1 MNEDGHPFIADKDDT
16 VLVTGASG
24 FIGARVVDAFLA
36 RGFRRL
42 RCFVRPSSDIARL
55 SRVISIHGAAEAEI
69 VRGNLLSPKDC
80 MRAAERVTVACHL
93 AAGRGEKSYP
103 DAFLNSVVTT
113 RNLLDAI
120 VGVGTCRRFV
130 NVSSMSVYSNH
141 GLRRHGTLDETC
153 ETDPAPEKRHEAYCY
168 AKVKQDELVLEYS
181 QRTKLPVVIIR
192 PGVVYGPGNRGIH
205 GRVGIGTF
213 GLFLFLG
220 GRNELPLSYV
230 DNCADAVALAG
241 LVPGIEG
248 EVFNVVDDDLPSA
261 REFLRFYKR
270 NSRHFRSLYVPYRA
284 FYLFSYL
291 WERYAAW
298 SANQLP
304 PVFNRRACE
313 TFWKGNRYPNT
324 KLKDRLGW
332 QPAVSTREGVMRY
345 AAAEAARVGGE

>member
-1 MNEDGHPFIADKDDT
+1 MSEEGRSFIVDKNDT
-16 VLVTGASG
+16 LLVTGASG
-24 FIGARVVDAFLA
+24 FIGTRVVDALLG

-42 RCFVRPSSDIARL
+42 RCLVRPSSNIAQL
-55 SRVISIHGAAEAEI
+55 NAIISQHGASDVEI
-69 VRGNLLSPKDC
+69 VRGNLLSRDDC
-80 MRAAERVTVACHL
+80 RRVAENAAVVCHL

-113 RNLLDAI
+113 RNLLDA
-120 VGVGTCRRFV
+120 VVEAGTCRRFV

-153 ETDPAPEKRHEAYCY
+153 ETDSAPEKRYEAYCY
-168 AKVKQDELVLEYS
+168 AKVKQDELVLEFS
-181 QRTKLPVVIIR
+181 RQMKLAVVIIR

-213 GLFLFLG
+213 GLFLLLG
-220 GRNELPLSYV
+220 GSNEIPLSYV
-230 DNCADAVALAG
+230 DNCADAVALAS

-248 EVFNVVDDDLPSA
+248 EVFNVVDDALPSA
-261 REFLRFYKR
+261 RQFLRFYKR
-270 NSRHFRSLYVPYRA
+270 KVRHFRSLYVPYRA
-284 FYLFSYL
+284 FYLFCYL

-332 QPAVSTREGVMRY
+332 RPKVSTREGLIRY
-345 AAAEAARVGGE
+345 TVAEAARGAGE

>member
-1 MNEDGHPFIADKDDT
+1 
-16 VLVTGASG
+16 
-24 FIGARVVDAFLA
+24 
-36 RGFRRL
+36 
-42 RCFVRPSSDIARL
+42 
-55 SRVISIHGAAEAEI
+55 VISQRGAENVEI
-69 VRGNLLSPKDC
+69 VRGNLLSRDDC
-80 MRAAERVTVACHL
+80 RRVVEHAAVVCHL

-120 VGVGTCRRFV
+120 AGAGTCRRFV

-141 GLRRHGTLDETC
+141 GLRRHGILDETC
-153 ETDPAPEKRHEAYCY
+153 EMDPASEKRYEAYCY
-168 AKVKQDELVLEYS
+168 AKVKQDELVLDYG
-181 QRTKLPVVIIR
+181 QRINLPVAIIR

-213 GLFLFLG
+213 GLFLHLG
-220 GRNELPLSYV
+220 GRNEIPLSYV
-230 DNCADAVALAG
+230 DNCADAVALAS

-248 EVFNVVDDDLPSA
+248 EVFNVVDDDLPTA

-270 NSRHFRSLYVPYRA
+270 NVRHFRSLYVPYPV
-284 FYLFSYL
+284 FYLFCYL

-313 TFWKGNRYPNT
+313 TFWKGNRYPNS
-324 KLKDRLGW
+324 KLKVRLGW
-332 QPAVSTREGVMRY
+332 RPKVSTHEGMMRY
-345 AAAEAARVGGE
+345 ALAEAARGAGE